1 MKRDC
6 WLDPYG
12 QIYYVPEF
20 GHEDA
25 AEYLLRDEFPMENE
39 TTPMRTGPLRVET
52 WEERGFV
59 ESFGRTLQ
67 SRGWVRFTSTIDRW
81 SCEHTIDYERY
92 YPRPTRVQID
102 RMWELTGFNY
112 DDEST
117 YSHYPYNFDENTPD
131 IIEKEEEDI

>member
-6 WLDPYG
+6 WMDPYG

-25 AEYLLRDEFPMENE
+25 AEYLLRDEFPMKG
-39 TTPMRTGPLRVET
+39 TTPIGGDT
-52 WEERGFV
+52 WEERGFI
-59 ESFGRTLQ
+59 ESHGRTLQ

-81 SCEHTIDYERY
+81 SCEHTIDYEKY
-92 YPRPTRVQID
+92 YPRPTRAQID

-112 DDEST
+112 DDESS
-117 YSHYPYNFDENTPD
+117 YSKFFKFDRDTEC
-131 IIEKEEEDI
+131 IIEAKEDYD